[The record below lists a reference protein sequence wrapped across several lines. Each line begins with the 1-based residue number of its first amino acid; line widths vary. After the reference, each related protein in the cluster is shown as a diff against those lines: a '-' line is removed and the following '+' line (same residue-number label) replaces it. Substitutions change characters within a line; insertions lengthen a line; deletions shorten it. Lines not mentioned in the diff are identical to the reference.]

1 MSISPK
7 LTAPSLL
14 EWVRPPQQARTRESL
29 ERFLDEAEGLVAERG
44 FDAVG
49 IIEIA
54 QQASSSVGSFY
65 RRFRDKD
72 GLLHAL
78 HERFCAEARA
88 TADAALD
95 PERWV
100 GVTTPDVLT
109 EFTIFLVRIYRERE
123 GLLRAFLNRGTA
135 DKTVRGRNNQLFEHI
150 ADRLRQLLKD
160 RSADLS
166 HPDPHLAA
174 SFGLHAVL
182 GTLNHIVQTQPESL
196 RLSDARVAAE
206 LGRVLRNYL
215 GAESTRPHLRRTR

>member
-1 MSISPK
+1 MSIATNP
-7 LTAPSLL
+7 TAPALL
-14 EWVRPPQQARTRESL
+14 EWVRPPLQARTRESL

-72 GLLHAL
+72 GLLHAM

-95 PERWV
+95 ASRWS
-100 GVTTPDVLT
+100 GIDTADVLT
-109 EFTIFLVRIYRERE
+109 EFSSFLVRIYRERE
-123 GLLRAFLNRGTA
+123 GLLRAFLIRGTA
-135 DKTVRGRNNQLFEHI
+135 DATVRERNNLLFEHI
-150 ADRLRQLLKD
+150 ADRLRQLLRD
-160 RSADLS
+160 RRGDLR
-166 HPDPHLAA
+166 HPNPHLAA

-182 GTLNHIVQTQPESL
+182 GTLNHIVQTQPRSL
-196 RLSDARVAAE
+196 RLSDGRVAAE
-206 LGRVLRNYL
+206 LGRVLRTYL
-215 GAESTRPHLRRTR
+215 GADGTRPRLRRSR